1 MIPIL
6 FFYIPGWCSSHN
18 FYVTLVSKKYF
29 MSLDFHPLSL
39 ADRSLVWK
47 YTENAGRR
55 NCDLSFANLYAWRM
69 LYRTEVAEW
78 GGFLVFRFYADG
90 HLAYLMP
97 VGEGDWC
104 AILQALKEDACRL
117 SHPLLLLGVCE
128 DLMPQVEECMGEDCR
143 VNANRDHADYIYLR
157 ESLAALSGKKL
168 QAKRNHVNRFK
179 ALYPD
184 YRYEE
189 LTDENYM
196 PGFDSPLGG
205 VASGRSGEKGGGCGV
220 GSHSTCIGASG
231 RTGSEGR
238 CIAGWG
244 TDRGI
249 YLRGSDLS

>member
-128 DLMPQVEECMGEDCR
+128 DFMPQVEECMGEDCR

-157 ESLAALSGKKL
+157 ESLAALSG
-168 QAKRNHVNRFK
+168 Q
-179 ALYPD
+179 
-184 YRYEE
+184 
-189 LTDENYM
+189 T
-196 PGFDSPLGG
+196 
-205 VASGRSGEKGGGCGV
+205 
-220 GSHSTCIGASG
+220 
-231 RTGSEGR
+231 
-238 CIAGWG
+238 
-244 TDRGI
+244 
-249 YLRGSDLS
+249 